1 MTINIDTQKGIGSM
15 FIDIHTHTIR
25 LYDDR
30 QRGICRWTYPEEL
43 LAMWDDLGIEKGV
56 VLPLVH
62 HEIGEI
68 LQTNE
73 NVLDI
78 YNQYP
83 DRIIPFCNFDVR
95 YWYNNPKVD
104 YSKALEHYK
113 SLGCKGIG
121 EYVSNV
127 WWDDDRSLNFLGHV
141 EQAGLPLLF
150 HVASADRGMYGLV
163 DQPGLPK
170 LEKVLKMFPKLQ
182 FIGHSMG
189 FWSAISGDAC
199 TENWMGYPKGDVTE
213 GGALIRLLRTCDNLW
228 GDISAG
234 SGNNALVRDFDF
246 GCSFMEE
253 FQDRLL
259 FGTDICQPGQKVPQV
274 DTMNRM
280 RDEGKLSAEA
290 YEKISHL
297 NAEKLLGL

>member
-1 MTINIDTQKGIGSM
+1 M

-25 LYDDR
+25 LYDER
-30 QRGICRWTYPEEL
+30 QKGICRWTNPEEL
-43 LAMWDDLGIEKGV
+43 LSMWDDLGIVRGV

-95 YWYNNPKVD
+95 YWYNSPTTD
-104 YSKALEHYK
+104 YSKSLEHYK
-113 SLGCKGIG
+113 SLGCKGVG

-127 WWDDDRSLNFLGHV
+127 WWDDDRSLNFLSQV

-163 DQPGLPK
+163 DEVGLPR
-170 LEKVLKMFPKLQ
+170 LEKVLKLFPKLQ
-182 FIGHSMG
+182 FIGHSMA
-189 FWSAISGDAC
+189 FWSAISGDANA
-199 TENWMGYPKGDVTE
+199 ENWMGYPEGPVTP
-213 GGALIRLLRTCDNLW
+213 GGALPRLMRTYDNLW
-228 GDISAG
+228 ADISAG

-246 GCSFMEE
+246 GCQFMEE
-253 FQDRLL
+253 FQDRVL
-259 FGTDICQPGQKVPQV
+259 FGTDICQCPQQV
-274 DTMNRM
+274 DQVETMNRGL
-280 RDEGKLSAEA
+280 REAKLSQEA

>member
-1 MTINIDTQKGIGSM
+1 M

-30 QRGICRWTYPEEL
+30 QGAICRWTNPEEL
-43 LAMWDDLGIEKGV
+43 LSMWDDLGIAKGV

-83 DRIIPFCNFDVR
+83 DRIIPFCNLDVR
-95 YWYNNPKVD
+95 YWYNSSETD

-113 SLGCKGIG
+113 SLGCKGFG

-127 WWDDDRSLNFLGHV
+127 PWDDPRSLNLLGHV
-141 EQAGLPLLF
+141 ERSGLPLLF

-163 DQPGLPK
+163 DEVGLPK
-170 LEKVLKMFPKLQ
+170 LEKVLQMFPKLQ
-182 FIGHSMG
+182 FIGHSMA
-189 FWSAISGDAC
+189 FWSAISGDANE
-199 TENWMGYPKGDVTE
+199 ENWMGYPTGPVTE
-213 GGALIRLLRTCDNLW
+213 GGALPRLMRTYDNLW
-228 GDISAG
+228 ADFSAG
-234 SGNNALVRDFDF
+234 SGNNGITRDFDF
-246 GCSFMEE
+246 GCQFMEE
-253 FQDRLL
+253 FQDRVL
-259 FGTDICQPGQKVPQV
+259 FGTDICQCPQEVEQV
-274 DTMNRM
+274 DTMNRALA
-280 RDEGKLSAEA
+280 EGKISQEA
-290 YEKISHL
+290 YEKITHL